1 MAMTTATDSYVQTLL
16 SDLRAGNPELQRHAI
31 LALGE
36 VGETAAFAVP
46 DLARALEDPEQK
58 YFAALALG
66 GIGPAAKEA
75 VSALSRALTDM
86 NIVVRWSAA
95 NSLGDLGPAAAAAAP
110 ALIRA
115 VQDLHVCIKCFYGP
129 ERQGVTAA
137 AVRCAAAR
145 ALRRIGPR
153 AVSLSVLEELRQ
165 VLRNAFGP
173 LKTEIERTIVALE
186 ALDRSSA
193 QPDPA

>member
-1 MAMTTATDSYVQTLL
+1 MTTATDSYVQTLL
-16 SDLRAGNPELQRHAI
+16 SDLRAGDPELQRHAI

-75 VSALSRALTDM
+75 VSALSRALTDF

-115 VQDLHVCIKCFYGP
+115 VQDLHVCVKCFYGP

-137 AVRCAAAR
+137 TVRCAAAR
-145 ALRRIGPR
+145 ALRQIGPR
-153 AVSLSVLEELRQ
+153 AVEVLEELRQ